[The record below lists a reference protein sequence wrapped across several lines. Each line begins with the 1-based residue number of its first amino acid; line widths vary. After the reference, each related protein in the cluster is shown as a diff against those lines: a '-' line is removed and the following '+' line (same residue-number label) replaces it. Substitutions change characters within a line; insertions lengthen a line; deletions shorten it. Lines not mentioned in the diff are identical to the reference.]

1 VPQIGTP
8 FANNSNRAADI
19 EAYGQSLD
27 RLRARFNPVFAVIS
41 QYKQAVLEARQA
53 EQLGAISTDEMT
65 AAIGRQRQATL
76 ASIAAIKTRQAANSN
91 TGSAGGNR
99 LSGNQLQNLGFQAN
113 DVITMAALGASPGQI
128 AFSQGG
134 QILQALQQGEGGLS
148 GSLSAIKGSAAAAG
162 TALLGTLGTVG
173 LISTGFGVAA
183 VAAGAF
189 YLATREKAKD
199 LKEAT
204 DAQRQAVEDLAK
216 AYVDAKTKKDDF
228 YRPSVIAAEAEARRT
243 TEDLRKSA
251 DAEGKALQSQL
262 GSPFTIGRGR
272 ETFFGVKPEFAQFG
286 EAISILNG
294 QIERGVPNYQQF
306 EKSIAGVVANNPGL
320 QTTGDKILG
329 IVAAASAA
337 AGQLKT
343 TSEYLKDINRSSV
356 GNFDRTQQAGRDQS
370 VMSQRF
376 GDDPFAAA
384 REQQRQKEISLTQAQ
399 DDRKRSLDRTLASA
413 QLDIDLVGQSTAAIE
428 AQRLAAQLEGEVREQ
443 AARNNVKADEA
454 EIASI
459 HQKAI
464 EYGKLKAIQEALAT
478 IHSQVQDIEL
488 QRVELGLIGQN
499 TLAHDRAIA
508 SFKAEQQIR
517 QLGIPLYG
525 AEAEAIRK
533 NTAELSS
540 LAEASAKAKL
550 ARSLQFERE
559 QMFRSQIEQT
569 VASTMQSA
577 GLDYDPNSLI
587 AQQIRYN
594 EQLKATKSSWEDIF
608 NTVNDGIDGISDALF
623 SGGSITDALKKAG
636 QQLAKTVF
644 DMSVTNPIKNWLT
657 GGNFNTIADL
667 GIFGNG
673 ATSGKGGGFGGVLGQ
688 MLGAQKAVA
697 SMQVQAAS
705 VFINGSPLGVP
716 GLGSVGN
723 LLGGNGSTFTPNTT
737 LTDILTGGGGVANQN
752 VIQNRIDQA
761 FGTNGIAQDLIQ
773 SRIDQAFGPANNA
786 FGTIF
791 SSGIGGSTSSLT
803 GSMAQYAS
811 AIKSIES
818 AGSGGY
824 SALGPMLKN
833 GNQALGAYQVMKSNL
848 PSWSTQAFGSP
859 MSPQQFLGNPAAQDT
874 VFEQQFGK
882 LLSKYGNS
890 NDAASA
896 WFTGGPLSSR
906 AGASDILGTTGSQY
920 VDKFNA
926 ALGQATQN
934 VGQLGGASSGA
945 LSSLVSSTSQ
955 AAGGLNQLGSGA
967 GKLGSMLSQFP
978 AAPGGG
984 GGGLGGLGSLFGSL
998 FGGGASIGSMNA
1010 ISPAATAN
1018 ILSGSWGLF
1027 AKGAA
1032 FNRGNVVPFAKG
1044 DVFSSPT
1051 YFPMSAGR
1059 TGVMGEDGDEAI
1071 MPLQRGPDGRLGV
1084 VNHQPLRAPR
1094 AANGNAAGGGTGG
1107 GLTRAHIEGIVNSIA
1122 DKLKLNANIINLNDG
1137 SDIKRYLMSEDG
1149 HETVAIVNRRNGAGG

>member
-1 VPQIGTP
+1 
-8 FANNSNRAADI
+8 
-19 EAYGQSLD
+19 
-27 RLRARFNPVFAVIS
+27 
-41 QYKQAVLEARQA
+41 VLEARQA

-370 VMSQRF
+370 VM
-376 GDDPFAAA
+376 
-384 REQQRQKEISLTQAQ
+384 I
-399 DDRKRSLDRTLASA
+399 ASA

-464 EYGKLKAIQEALAT
+464 EYGKLVGFQEALAP
-478 IHSQVQDIEL
+478 IHRRQQDDLEVQ
-488 QRVELGLIGQN
+488 
-499 TLAHDRAIA
+499 RA
-508 SFKAEQQIR
+508 
-517 QLGIPLYG
+517 
-525 AEAEAIRK
+525 
-533 NTAELSS
+533 
-540 LAEASAKAKL
+540 
-550 ARSLQFERE
+550 
-559 QMFRSQIEQT
+559 
-569 VASTMQSA
+569 
-577 GLDYDPNSLI
+577 
-587 AQQIRYN
+587 
-594 EQLKATKSSWEDIF
+594 SW
-608 NTVNDGIDGISDALF
+608 A
-623 SGGSITDALKKAG
+623 
-636 QQLAKTVF
+636 
-644 DMSVTNPIKNWLT
+644 
-657 GGNFNTIADL
+657 
-667 GIFGNG
+667 
-673 ATSGKGGGFGGVLGQ
+673 
-688 MLGAQKAVA
+688 
-697 SMQVQAAS
+697 
-705 VFINGSPLGVP
+705 
-716 GLGSVGN
+716 
-723 LLGGNGSTFTPNTT
+723 
-737 LTDILTGGGGVANQN
+737 
-752 VIQNRIDQA
+752 
-761 FGTNGIAQDLIQ
+761 
-773 SRIDQAFGPANNA
+773 
-786 FGTIF
+786 
-791 SSGIGGSTSSLT
+791 
-803 GSMAQYAS
+803 
-811 AIKSIES
+811 
-818 AGSGGY
+818 
-824 SALGPMLKN
+824 
-833 GNQALGAYQVMKSNL
+833 
-848 PSWSTQAFGSP
+848 
-859 MSPQQFLGNPAAQDT
+859 
-874 VFEQQFGK
+874 
-882 LLSKYGNS
+882 
-890 NDAASA
+890 
-896 WFTGGPLSSR
+896 
-906 AGASDILGTTGSQY
+906 
-920 VDKFNA
+920 
-926 ALGQATQN
+926 
-934 VGQLGGASSGA
+934 
-945 LSSLVSSTSQ
+945 
-955 AAGGLNQLGSGA
+955 
-967 GKLGSMLSQFP
+967 
-978 AAPGGG
+978 
-984 GGGLGGLGSLFGSL
+984 
-998 FGGGASIGSMNA
+998 
-1010 ISPAATAN
+1010 
-1018 ILSGSWGLF
+1018 
-1027 AKGAA
+1027 
-1032 FNRGNVVPFAKG
+1032 
-1044 DVFSSPT
+1044 
-1051 YFPMSAGR
+1051 
-1059 TGVMGEDGDEAI
+1059 
-1071 MPLQRGPDGRLGV
+1071 
-1084 VNHQPLRAPR
+1084 
-1094 AANGNAAGGGTGG
+1094 
-1107 GLTRAHIEGIVNSIA
+1107 
-1122 DKLKLNANIINLNDG
+1122 
-1137 SDIKRYLMSEDG
+1137 
-1149 HETVAIVNRRNGAGG
+1149 